1 MSPHPFYFPADTPE
15 MTFTALAAR
24 LQAVCSRSQCMSYYA
39 TIGTTVQVRWR
50 TTGRSSILVR
60 LYETTIAILSWDGTI
75 RFPND
80 DPHMTTTEWISK
92 IIYDNGLGSRA
103 WRIRRRASDPPG
115 PEISRGRAGLLCID
129 GDRDKPVHGRPW
141 CSTRSGSPATG
152 ISVRSG
158 RPRWP
163 SAASTRTSGT
173 PTWPPRCRTRGCL
186 TTGTGWTRV
195 SGRAPGPGRTWPT
208 SGKPV
213 PVDRNIYGGNHP
225 WNTPAKNSRT
235 LPIWP
240 FTGWRTA
247 PRIPR

>member
-24 LQAVCSRSQCMSYYA
+24 LQAVCSRSQCMSCYA

-141 CSTRSGSPATG
+141 LLNPERIARNRDFREKWAAEMAFRSQHPDEWDADLAAALPHQGMPDYRDRVDPRFWQGTRS
-152 ISVRSG
+152 
-158 RPRWP
+158 RPDLADIR
-163 SAASTRTSGT
+163 
-173 PTWPPRCRTRGCL
+173 
-186 TTGTGWTRV
+186 
-195 SGRAPGPGRTWPT
+195 
-208 SGKPV
+208 
-213 PVDRNIYGGNHP
+213 
-225 WNTPAKNSRT
+225 
-235 LPIWP
+235 
-240 FTGWRTA
+240 
-247 PRIPR
+247 